1 LGKLVDK
8 LKELVEAMGKPA
20 AVVVKVGGSGRQ
32 VQGANGSNRKAGCG
46 GGQIGGIR
54 WEWINLEKLVDK
66 LRELE

>member
-1 LGKLVDK
+1 
-8 LKELVEAMGKPA
+8 MGKPV
-20 AVVVKVGGSGRQ
+20 AVVVTVGGAGRQ

>member
-1 LGKLVDK
+1 
-8 LKELVEAMGKPA
+8 MGKP
-20 AVVVKVGGSGRQ
+20 VTVGGAGRQ

-54 WEWINLEKLVDK
+54 WEWINLDLEKLMDK